1 MSEKVEHLCKNCL
14 EKHFPIWLVWDIDI
28 TSKEASLRA
37 VTTTKE
43 RAEKYKK
50 RMQQSHKNFD
60 NHHFVVE
67 LEARDANHA
76 YGIKVIER
84 LGVELKRQ
92 K

>member
-50 RMQQSHKNFD
+50 ECN
-60 NHHFVVE
+60 NH
-67 LEARDANHA
+67 
-76 YGIKVIER
+76 IKTLIIII
-84 LGVELKRQ
+84 LLLN
-92 K
+92 